1 METLRFLMVS
11 SHYPPNHLGGDAVM
25 VQYLADE
32 LARRGHEVHVLHDPE
47 VYSLVR
53 NARIHNPVLHEK
65 DGPVIHKPTSR
76 SMRREVLLRL
86 SLDWSDKMREE
97 VSGLSRSLRID
108 VVHWHNTKG
117 FIGRPFAPH
126 GKTTLYTAHDYYLV
140 CARSNLARPDMSFCQ
155 KPFLCQACL
164 LRWRKPPQ
172 LWRLGPRRVIR
183 LPSEIKVMCPSDF
196 MSRRLKRDGIAAR
209 HLLRNFVPDPAP
221 AVSAEPLAGDS
232 IAFIGMLEP
241 HKGPRTLLEAFAL
254 SRDRQGF
261 RLNIVGEGSLR
272 GELDGRVR
280 GIGLSDRVSVPGF
293 LPRSEVESIRSDSAA
308 VVVPSEWPENA
319 PLTALE
325 SLALG
330 VPVLASDAGGLPEI
344 AGSESGSMIFKAGDV
359 GSLADCIVSLWQNRA
374 HLGEMRRKARDA
386 YVNRFSPAV
395 HIAQYLK
402 IIHESP

>member
-1 METLRFLMVS
+1 MVS

-53 NARIHNPVLHEK
+53 NARIRNPVQYEK
-65 DGPVIHKPTSR
+65 VGPIIHKPASR
-76 SMRREVLLRL
+76 STRSEIILRL
-86 SLDWSDKMREE
+86 SLDWSGKMREE
-97 VSGLSRSLRID
+97 VSGLSRSLKVD

-117 FIGRPFAPH
+117 FIGRPFAPQD
-126 GKTTLYTAHDYYLV
+126 KTTLYTAHDYYLV

-155 KPFLCQACL
+155 NPFLCQTCL

-172 LWRLGPRRVIR
+172 LWRVGHRRVIQP
-183 LPSEIKVMCPSDF
+183 PSEIEVICPSDF
-196 MSRRLKRDGIAAR
+196 MSQRLKRDGVTAH

-221 AVSAEPLAGDS
+221 SVSAEPSTGDS
-232 IAFIGMLEP
+232 IAFVGMLEP
-241 HKGPRTLLEAFAL
+241 HKGPRTLLEAFAM

-261 RLNIVGEGSLR
+261 KLHIIGEGSLR
-272 GELDGRVR
+272 SELNDRVKDL
-280 GIGLSDRVSVPGF
+280 GLVDRVSVPGF
-293 LPRSEVESIRSDSAA
+293 LPRLEVECIRRNSAA
-308 VVVPSEWPENA
+308 LVVPSEWPENA

-344 AGSESGSMIFKAGDV
+344 VDSELGSMIFKAGDIS
-359 GSLADCIVSLWQNRA
+359 SLTDCIASLWQNRA
-374 HLGEMRRKARDA
+374 HLGEMKRKAREA
-386 YVNRFSPAV
+386 YVNRFSPAL

-402 IIHESP
+402 IIHEGH